1 MRIISSILFFLSSS
15 FCYAGVER
23 FLAPVSFELIQPEAK
38 KVKKKVSAYI
48 AKPIHNTLA
57 GSSLHKHD
65 VYGSIELD
73 TALLESRIG
82 EILKHRFQARGEVK
96 IHLNRH
102 WESIKVGPNFLVNLK
117 SCSPDTLS
125 PSNYLKIELWDEG
138 VELGEFSFNVKVAHL
153 ENVYFAK
160 KTLDRGARLSD
171 DFFKIRKVD
180 TLKQYANSVL
190 AGANLK
196 GYEIASPIRQDIPLK
211 WNHLSKITLINKG
224 AVVDVFAAGNG
235 IYVTMKGMALED
247 GVEGSFVRVKNLS
260 SEKEFHAKVLNENSV
275 KVHL

>member
-1 MRIISSILFFLSSS
+1 MRIISSILFFLSFS
-15 FCYAGVER
+15 FCFGGVER
-23 FLAPVSFELIQPEAK
+23 FLAPVSFDLVKPEAK
-38 KVKKKVSAYI
+38 EVKKKVSAYI
-48 AKPIHNTLA
+48 SKPVHNTLA

-82 EILKHRFQARGEVK
+82 EILKHRFQASGEVK

>member
-1 MRIISSILFFLSSS
+1 MRILSSILLYLSFS
-15 FCYAGVER
+15 FCFGGVER
-23 FLAPVSFELIQPEAK
+23 FLAPVSFDLIKPEANQE
-38 KVKKKVSAYI
+38 KKKVSAFI
-48 AKPIHNTLA
+48 SKPIYRSEQQPVISVDPFS
-57 GSSLHKHD
+57 GS
-65 VYGSIELD
+65 VVLD
-73 TALLESRIG
+73 ASLLESKIG
-82 EILKHRFQARGEVK
+82 DILKYRFQARGDVK
-96 IHLNRH
+96 VYLNRN
-102 WESIKVGPNFLVNLK
+102 WENVKVGPNFLVNLK

-153 ENVYFAK
+153 EEVYFAK
-160 KTLDRGARLSD
+160 KSLERGSRLSSD
-171 DFFKIRKVD
+171 LFKVRKVD
-180 TLKQYANSVL
+180 TLKQYANSVV

-196 GYEIASPIRQDIPLK
+196 GYEISSPIRQDIPLK

-260 SEKEFHAKVLNENSV
+260 SDKEFNAKVLNENSV

>member
-1 MRIISSILFFLSSS
+1 MRIISSILFFLSFS
-15 FCYAGVER
+15 FCFAGVER
-23 FLAPVSFELIQPEAK
+23 FLAPVSFDLIQPEAK
-38 KVKKKVSAYI
+38 KVKKKVSAFI
-48 AKPIHNTLA
+48 SKPIYLSEQQPVT
-57 GSSLHKHD
+57 SD
-65 VYGSIELD
+65 PFFGSINLD
-73 TALLESRIG
+73 ASLLESKIG
-82 EILKHRFQARGEVK
+82 DILKHRFQARGEVK
-96 IHLNRH
+96 VRLNRN
-102 WESIKVGPNFLVNLK
+102 WENVKVGPNFLVNLK

-224 AVVDVFAAGNG
+224 SVVDVFAAGNG

-260 SEKEFHAKVLNENSV
+260 SDKEFHAKVLNENSV

>member
-1 MRIISSILFFLSSS
+1 MRIISSILFFLSFS
-15 FCYAGVER
+15 FCFGGVER
-23 FLAPVSFELIQPEAK
+23 FLAPVSLDLIQPEAK

-48 AKPIHNTLA
+48 AKPVY
-57 GSSLHKHD
+57 SSIQESSSSTD
-65 VYGSIELD
+65 VVFGTIVVDSS
-73 TALLESRIG
+73 LLESKIG
-82 EILKHRFQARGEVK
+82 EILKHRFQARGDIKV
-96 IHLNRH
+96 HLNRN
-102 WESIKVGPNFLVNLK
+102 WENIKVGPNFLVNLK

-138 VELGEFSFNVKVAHL
+138 VKLGEFSFNVKVAHL
-153 ENVYFAK
+153 QNVYFAQ

-171 DFFKIRKVD
+171 DFLKIRKVD
-180 TLKQYANSVL
+180 TLKQYANSVV

-260 SEKEFHAKVLNENSV
+260 SDKEFHAKVLNENSV

>member
-1 MRIISSILFFLSSS
+1 
-15 FCYAGVER
+15 
-23 FLAPVSFELIQPEAK
+23 LAPVSLDLIQPEAK

-48 AKPIHNTLA
+48 AKPVY
-57 GSSLHKHD
+57 SSIQESSSSTD
-65 VYGSIELD
+65 VVFGTIVVDSS
-73 TALLESRIG
+73 LLESKIG
-82 EILKHRFQARGEVK
+82 EILKHRFQARGDIKV
-96 IHLNRH
+96 HLNRN
-102 WESIKVGPNFLVNLK
+102 WENIKVGPNFLVNLK

-138 VELGEFSFNVKVAHL
+138 VKLGEFSFNVKVAHL
-153 ENVYFAK
+153 QNVYFAQ

-171 DFFKIRKVD
+171 DFLKIRKVD
-180 TLKQYANSVL
+180 TLKQYANSVV

-260 SEKEFHAKVLNENSV
+260 SDKEFHAKVLNENSV

>member
-1 MRIISSILFFLSSS
+1 MRIISSILFFFSFS
-15 FCYAGVER
+15 FCFGGVER
-23 FLAPVSFELIQPEAK
+23 FLAPVSFDLIQPNAK
-38 KVKKKVSAYI
+38 ELKKKVSPYI
-48 AKPIHNTLA
+48 SKPVYNSIQQT
-57 GSSLHKHD
+57 SSSTEVFL
-65 VYGSIELD
+65 GSIDLD
-73 TALLESRIG
+73 SSLLESKIG
-82 EILKHRFQARGEVK
+82 GILKHRFQARGEVK
-96 IHLNRH
+96 VHLNRN
-102 WESIKVGPNFLVNLK
+102 WENIKVGPNFLVNLK

-160 KTLDRGARLSD
+160 KTLDRGARLND

-180 TLKQYANSVL
+180 TLKQYANSVV

-211 WNHLSKITLINKG
+211 WNHLSKVTLINKG

-260 SEKEFHAKVLNENSV
+260 SDKEFHAKVLNENSV

>member
-1 MRIISSILFFLSSS
+1 MRIISSILFFLSFS
-15 FCYAGVER
+15 FCFGGVER
-23 FLAPVSFELIQPEAK
+23 FLAPVSLDLIQPEAK

-48 AKPIHNTLA
+48 AKPVY
-57 GSSLHKHD
+57 SSIQESSSSTD
-65 VYGSIELD
+65 VGFGTIVVDSS
-73 TALLESRIG
+73 LLESKIG
-82 EILKHRFQARGEVK
+82 GILKHRFQARGDIKV
-96 IHLNRH
+96 HLNRN
-102 WESIKVGPNFLVNLK
+102 WENIKVGPNFLVNLK

-138 VELGEFSFNVKVAHL
+138 VKLGEFSFNVKVAHL
-153 ENVYFAK
+153 QNVYFAQ

-180 TLKQYANSVL
+180 TLKQYANSVV

-224 AVVDVFAAGNG
+224 SVVDVFAAGNG

-260 SEKEFHAKVLNENSV
+260 SDKEFHAKVLNENSV

>member
-1 MRIISSILFFLSSS
+1 MRILSSILLYLSFT
-15 FCYAGVER
+15 FCFGGVER
-23 FLAPVSFELIQPEAK
+23 FLAPVSFDLIKTEANQE
-38 KVKKKVSAYI
+38 KKKVSAFI
-48 AKPIHNTLA
+48 SNPIYRSEKQPVT
-57 GSSLHKHD
+57 SFDPFSE
-65 VYGSIELD
+65 SINLN
-73 TALLESRIG
+73 ASLLESKLG
-82 EILKHRFQARGEVK
+82 DILKHRFQARGEVK
-96 IHLNRH
+96 VYLNRN
-102 WESIKVGPNFLVNLK
+102 WENVKVGPNFLINLK

-138 VELGEFSFNVKVAHL
+138 AKLGEYSFNVKVAHL
-153 ENVYFAK
+153 EQVFFAK
-160 KTLDRGARLSD
+160 KSLNRGSRLSTD
-171 DFFKIRKVD
+171 LFKVRKVD
-180 TLKQYANSVL
+180 TLKQYANSVV

-196 GYEIASPIRQDIPLK
+196 GYEISSPIRQDIPLK

-260 SEKEFHAKVLNENSV
+260 SDKEFHAKVLNENSV